1 MQYGIKLGSGDWMQF
16 LSEYHNTPR
25 ALTFNTSESAELY
38 AQDLELK
45 NYVIEVYNDTKSTL
59 RL

>member
-1 MQYGIKLGSGDWMQF
+1 MQYGIKLSGGDWMQF

-25 ALTFNTSESAELY
+25 ALTFNTHEDAELY
-38 AQDLELK
+38 AQNLELK
-45 NYVIEVYNDTKSTL
+45 SYVVEVYNDTKSVT